1 MNVDV
6 SICIVSYQA
15 RDLLR
20 DCLLSIHETVDS
32 LSFEIIIVDN
42 HSNDG
47 TLAMLNDEFP
57 DVRLLVNDYNTG
69 YTRPNNQAMR
79 ESKGR
84 YIVLL
89 NPDTLVKPNAFAKV
103 FSFLETHPEIGIVG
117 PKVLNRDGT
126 LQKQCRRSEARPWD
140 TFCYFSGLSRLFPHD
155 KRFAGYL
162 MTYLD
167 EDLTHE
173 AEAVSGSCM
182 MIRRQVIEQ
191 IGYQDE
197 KFFAYQEDT
206 DFCRRARLAGG
217 YCGPGRTRRQKSPRG
232 AQERQ
237 QHLSRVHEGRRAG
250 SGDQAHV
257 RQSVLAVDVERRQ
270 GHRLRGQLR
279 HLEARRRHRPH
290 DGDRAR
296 HHRGREGKRAAGRHG
311 RQ

>member
-20 DCLLSIHETVDS
+20 ACLYSIYQTVNS

-42 HSNDG
+42 ASQDG
-47 TLAMLNDEFP
+47 TLEMLHAEFP
-57 DVRLLVNDYNTG
+57 GVRLMVNDHNAG
-69 YTRPNNQAMR
+69 YTRPNNQAIR

-84 YIVLL
+84 AIVLI
-89 NPDTLVKPNAFAKV
+89 NPDTIVKPNAIAALFD
-103 FSFLETHPEIGIVG
+103 FLETHPQIGIVG

-140 TFCYFSGLSRLFPHD
+140 SFCYFSGLSRLFPHD
-155 KRFAGYL
+155 RRFAGYL

-167 EDLTHE
+167 EDLAHE

-197 KFFAYQEDT
+197 NFFAYQEDT
-206 DFCRRARLAGG
+206 DYCRRTRLAGWKVFYNPLAQIIHYG
-217 YCGPGRTRRQKSPRG
+217 GEGGSNVQPFRSIVEWHRSYYLYYRKHFARDYFFAFNAIYYFGMLIKLGLSLFVNLFLKKKVVGTRKP
-232 AQERQ
+232 
-237 QHLSRVHEGRRAG
+237 
-250 SGDQAHV
+250 
-257 RQSVLAVDVERRQ
+257 
-270 GHRLRGQLR
+270 
-279 HLEARRRHRPH
+279 
-290 DGDRAR
+290 
-296 HHRGREGKRAAGRHG
+296 
-311 RQ
+311 

>member
-15 RDLLR
+15 CDLLH
-20 DCLLSIHETVDS
+20 DCLYSIYKTVDS

-42 HSNDG
+42 HSDDG
-47 TLAMLNDEFP
+47 TIEMLNEEFP
-57 DVRLLVNDYNTG
+57 DVRLLVNDHNTG
-69 YTRPNNQAMR
+69 YTRPNNQAIR

-89 NPDTLVKPNAFAKV
+89 NPDTLVKPNAIAELFR
-103 FSFLETHPEIGIVG
+103 FLESHPEIGIVG

-140 TFCYFSGLSRLFPHD
+140 SFCYFSGLSRLFSQD

-167 EDLTHE
+167 ENLTHE

-197 KFFAYQEDT
+197 NFFAYQEDT
-206 DFCRRARLAGG
+206 DYCRRTRLAGWKVFYNPSAQIIHYG
-217 YCGPGRTRRQKSPRG
+217 GEGGSNVQPFRSIIEWHRSYYLYYRKHFAKDYFFIFNAIYYFGMLLKLTLSLVINLFRKKKVVGTRKP
-232 AQERQ
+232 
-237 QHLSRVHEGRRAG
+237 
-250 SGDQAHV
+250 
-257 RQSVLAVDVERRQ
+257 
-270 GHRLRGQLR
+270 
-279 HLEARRRHRPH
+279 
-290 DGDRAR
+290 
-296 HHRGREGKRAAGRHG
+296 
-311 RQ
+311 

>member
-1 MNVDV
+1 MIVDV
-6 SICIVSYQA
+6 SICIICYQA

-20 DCLLSIHETVDS
+20 DCLRSIYETVDS

-42 HSNDG
+42 HSVDG
-47 TLAMLNDEFP
+47 TLEMLRSEFQN
-57 DVRLLVNDYNTG
+57 VRLIVNDYNTG
-69 YTRPNNQAMR
+69 YTRPNNQAIR

-89 NPDTLVKPNAFAKV
+89 NPDTLVKPNTFAEL
-103 FSFLETHPEIGIVG
+103 FNFLETHPEVGIVG

-140 TFCYFSGLSRLFPHD
+140 SFCYFSGLSRIFPYD

-197 KFFAYQEDT
+197 NFFAYQEDT
-206 DFCRRARLAGG
+206 DYCRRARLAGWKIFYNPSAQIIHYG
-217 YCGPGRTRRQKSPRG
+217 GEGGSNVQPFRSIVEWHRSYYLYYRKHFARDYFFVFNAIYYLGMLIKLGLSLLVNLFRKKKVVGTRKP
-232 AQERQ
+232 
-237 QHLSRVHEGRRAG
+237 
-250 SGDQAHV
+250 
-257 RQSVLAVDVERRQ
+257 
-270 GHRLRGQLR
+270 
-279 HLEARRRHRPH
+279 
-290 DGDRAR
+290 
-296 HHRGREGKRAAGRHG
+296 
-311 RQ
+311 